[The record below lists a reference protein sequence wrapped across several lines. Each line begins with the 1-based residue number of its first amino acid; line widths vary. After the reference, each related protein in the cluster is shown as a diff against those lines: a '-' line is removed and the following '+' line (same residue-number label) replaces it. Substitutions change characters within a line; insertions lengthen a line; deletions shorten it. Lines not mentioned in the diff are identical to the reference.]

1 MGTTDTS
8 AQLVKVNFPVVTKE
22 HIALDYRYLVIDLS
36 LINDLMEIPKHA
48 INYIEYLLLA
58 FDELLK
64 IDGKRIYNW

>member
-1 MGTTDTS
+1 MGTNDTS

-22 HIALDYRYLVIDLS
+22 HIALGYRYLVIDLS